1 MKNKGAT
8 TDLYTPGYSD
18 AKTYLLAALF
28 VIGNVAVPQ
37 LCHLAALGG
46 PRWLPIYFFTLIAGY
61 KYGWKTG
68 LLTALASAAIN
79 HGLFG
84 MPSTAALPA
93 ILVKSSALA
102 LIAGI
107 VSRKFGRVSVT
118 GIALTVAGYQTVG
131 TLAEW
136 AMSGSASTALQ
147 DVAIGYPGLMVQTL
161 GGYLL
166 LRALSR

>member
-1 MKNKGAT
+1 MKNREAT
-8 TDLYTPGYSD
+8 TNLYTPGYTD
-18 AKTYLLAALF
+18 VKTYLLATLF

-107 VSRKFGRVSVT
+107 VSRELGRVSVT
-118 GIALTVAGYQTVG
+118 GIALTVAGYLTVG

-136 AMSGSASTALQ
+136 AMSGSVSAGLQ
-147 DVAIGYPGLMVQTL
+147 DVAIGYPGLIAQTL

>member
-1 MKNKGAT
+1 MKNKEAT
-8 TDLYTPGYSD
+8 TDLYALGYSD
-18 AKTYLLAALF
+18 AKTYLLATLF

-84 MPSTAALPA
+84 MPSAAALPA
-93 ILVKSSALA
+93 IMAKSSALA
-102 LIAGI
+102 LIAGA
-107 VSRKFGRVSVT
+107 VSRKLGRVSVT
-118 GIALTVAGYQTVG
+118 GIALTVAGYQAVG
-131 TLAEW
+131 TLSEW
-136 AMSGSASTALQ
+136 AMSGSLAVACQ
-147 DVAIGYPGLMVQTL
+147 DVAIGYPGLIAQTL

-166 LRALSR
+166 LRALCR